1 MPDIKVKGKI
11 QNLQKEEK
19 NKKAIN
25 SNFLLTINTN
35 QQYKSNDEHLQNDIE
50 FFENT
55 IKNVLN
61 NIDQYIEIRN
71 DGDVWDDDTIK
82 SIDIDYVIERGTKKG
97 QIHAHAL
104 VKIKH
109 FTRLQLDYKK
119 MKEVVKKDL
128 GLKNIYLNNRLVRNS
143 GSESIVEY
151 LNKYVT

>member
-11 QNLQKEEK
+11 QNLEKEEK
-19 NKKAIN
+19 NKKPIH

-55 IKNVLN
+55 IKNILN
-61 NIDQYIEIRN
+61 NIDQYIDIRN
-71 DGDVWDDDTIK
+71 DGDIWDDDTIK
-82 SIDIDYVIERGTKKG
+82 DVDVDYIIERGTKKG
-97 QIHAHAL
+97 QIHCHAL
-104 VKIKH
+104 IKIKH

-119 MKEVVKKDL
+119 LKEKVKKDL

-143 GSESIVEY
+143 GSENIVEY
-151 LNKYVT
+151 LNKYV

>member
-19 NKKAIN
+19 NQKAIN

-35 QQYKSNDEHLQNDIE
+35 QQYKSNDKHLQNDIE

-71 DGDVWDDDTIK
+71 PNDQWDDDTIK
-82 SIDIDYVIERGTKKG
+82 DVD
-97 QIHAHAL
+97 
-104 VKIKH
+104 
-109 FTRLQLDYKK
+109 
-119 MKEVVKKDL
+119 
-128 GLKNIYLNNRLVRNS
+128 
-143 GSESIVEY
+143 VE
-151 LNKYVT
+151 KS